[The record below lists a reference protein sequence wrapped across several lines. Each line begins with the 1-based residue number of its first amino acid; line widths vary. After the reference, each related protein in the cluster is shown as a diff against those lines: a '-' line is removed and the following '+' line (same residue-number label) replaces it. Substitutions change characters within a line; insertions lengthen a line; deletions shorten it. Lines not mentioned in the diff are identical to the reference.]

1 MSNLSKSR
9 NACISSAG
17 CREEDVKEYLKNLRK
32 EALEAISVVEL
43 EYYTMHNAH
52 YISKVFYSLR
62 PDQTEYSA
70 EDIRELESYGVQTTD
85 RIREV
90 V

>member
-1 MSNLSKSR
+1 
-9 NACISSAG
+9 
-17 CREEDVKEYLKNLRK
+17 
-32 EALEAISVVEL
+32 
-43 EYYTMHNAH
+43 MHNAH